1 MYSAS
6 RLNSIYINVSYF
18 IKSIKLIQINQ
29 INSMFPNK
37 MKFLK
42 YMFIEKI
49 QLKTYTRLVRISKCL

>member
-6 RLNSIYINVSYF
+6 RLNSIYINVSNF
-18 IKSIKLIQINQ
+18 IIIQINQ
-29 INSMFPNK
+29 NNSMFPNK

>member
-6 RLNSIYINVSYF
+6 RLNSIYINVSNF
-18 IKSIKLIQINQ
+18 IIIQINQ

>member
-18 IKSIKLIQINQ
+18 IIIQINQ

-49 QLKTYTRLVRISKCL
+49 QLKTYTRLVRISKCLY

>member
-6 RLNSIYINVSYF
+6 RLNSIYINVSNF
-18 IKSIKLIQINQ
+18 IIIQINQ
-29 INSMFPNK
+29 INSMFINK